1 MQLRHRNRL
10 LGARRVLR
18 EAEKAYGKAIR
29 ELIAEGVSQKDI
41 SELLHVSPST
51 LSRQYGRRRKG

>member
-1 MQLRHRNRL
+1 
-10 LGARRVLR
+10 VLR